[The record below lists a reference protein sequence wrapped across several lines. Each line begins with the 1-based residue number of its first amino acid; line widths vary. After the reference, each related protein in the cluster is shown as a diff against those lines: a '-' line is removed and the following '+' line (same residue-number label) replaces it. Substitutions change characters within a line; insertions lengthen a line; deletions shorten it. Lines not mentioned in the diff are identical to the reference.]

1 MAGLPNLIG
10 LLYRADWT
18 RLSLSAELRSET
30 DRNLLPRPRR
40 ENQPQARWYRAWP
53 TQQQDNGRYV
63 RRGALLIGPGGRW
76 RLEGPV
82 PGQDAEGEA
91 AEGNDGERGWS
102 WRPPEMDAPPPLPS
116 QMGAA
121 YPPPPELFCPS
132 GLLGGYTLE
141 ELGPVTVAGR
151 DAIAVAATPRRDV
164 LGSGPA
170 ELPYDRIEF
179 AVDAELGILLRRAET
194 ARGELVT
201 LTELTDLTM
210 NPPEAADPGRFT
222 APPGSHR
229 GETLGEELREKLGG
243 PGWTAADRAAG
254 GLGALIRH
262 APHRPGH
269 GAAGEQPEAMPSPD
283 PAPLEPADDSPPPD
297 EVLDLLYRS
306 GEPRDLGATAR
317 QWRDLVAVAAWLPE
331 GIRAVGRGGFASL
344 FDTTTLGPNVARTD
358 TRLRVSGPDRYR
370 LDFST
375 RPQRNA
381 PKTVACDGERRWRVF
396 QDQTVIGPAAPL
408 RGDIAF
414 LADSC
419 WLLRGRLSGGAEL
432 TYRGRPA
439 RQLRVTPVP
448 GDAGMA
454 VGSLLTFPAG
464 EIVGAPVGEIADAPA
479 DAIVDAETGCLLRLI
494 SYAGDTLA
502 IWSELDDISTEPAD
516 PDEFRVH
523 VPPGTR
529 TVEETGNPLTDTF
542 AAMPGLAGTAARA
555 AAETVTRTTSA
566 VSAART
572 FLDDLRGRP
581 RPPS

>member
-1 MAGLPNLIG
+1 
-10 LLYRADWT
+10 
-18 RLSLSAELRSET
+18 
-30 DRNLLPRPRR
+30 
-40 ENQPQARWYRAWP
+40 
-53 TQQQDNGRYV
+53 
-63 RRGALLIGPGGRW
+63 
-76 RLEGPV
+76 
-82 PGQDAEGEA
+82 
-91 AEGNDGERGWS
+91 
-102 WRPPEMDAPPPLPS
+102 MDAPPPLPS

-121 YPPPPELFCPS
+121 YPPLPELFCPS